1 MIKIKTIQGW
11 ANSSSLICSPNTNNR
26 KFIKNLE
33 KFKKENNLKEY
44 HHFFQGGFYSKKL
57 ENKKR
62 YIIKAWYWRG
72 SWSDPTKET
81 YCYLI
86 EK

>member
-1 MIKIKTIQGW
+1 MIKIKTIKGF
-11 ANSSSLICSPNTNNR
+11 ANDSAFICSPNTKKS

-44 HHFFQGGFYSKKL
+44 SCFKSGFFSQKL
-57 ENKKR
+57 KDKKR

-72 SWSDPTKET
+72 SWSSPTKET